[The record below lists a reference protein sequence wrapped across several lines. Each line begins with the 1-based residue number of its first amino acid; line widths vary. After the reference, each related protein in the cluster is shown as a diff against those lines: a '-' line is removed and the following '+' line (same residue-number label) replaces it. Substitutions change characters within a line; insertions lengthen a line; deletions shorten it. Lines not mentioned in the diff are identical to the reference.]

1 MLRAL
6 SDQNSDMLQCP
17 RCGRQFPDNVHVCPD
32 DFTPLRA
39 DDTISD
45 RPVDPL
51 IGRVFD
57 GKYRLEEPLG
67 GGGMGTVYRATHLL
81 IERPVAIKVLSQ
93 RFVGDQTA
101 QERFRREAR
110 AAGRMHHP
118 NAVTVND
125 FGTTEDGWLYI
136 VMELLEGR
144 TLRDLLAREAPLDP
158 ARAVSFMLQACAAVG
173 AAHDAKLIHRD
184 LKPANIFIEQRPDL
198 PAVAK
203 VLDFGVA
210 KFAVDEHEDDDYQT
224 LTQVGA
230 IIGTPRYMSPE
241 QCAGTAPLTPA
252 SDVYSLGIILYEML
266 TGTVPFSADTP
277 LALAMKQVTEAP
289 RPPREIV
296 PAIPRELETVVLHA
310 LAKQAIARPPDA
322 NEFRRE
328 LHATAEE
335 LGLEH
340 SDSTVA
346 PTMAA
351 LRHAGTQSPSGRLV
365 IDLATLRQ
373 VQAASSE
380 SDSVELANDAA
391 AKAKF
396 GRMNVPIEKQAT
408 AQTAHRGRVAVV
420 TMIALI
426 AIVAA
431 LGIGYRWRHN
441 SDGVSS
447 SQPANANV
455 AAPVAAVAS
464 PSQSASPSPSPS
476 PKPRI
481 TNNERKNENKKPKD
495 TSFWGKVKRRIF
507 H

>member
-1 MLRAL
+1 
-6 SDQNSDMLQCP
+6 MLQCP
-17 RCGRQFPDNVHVCPD
+17 RCGRQFPDSVHVCPD

-39 DDTISD
+39 DDTNPDVPI
-45 RPVDPL
+45 DPL

-57 GKYRLEEPLG
+57 GKYRLDEQLG
-67 GGGMGTVYRATHLL
+67 GGGMGTVYRATHLM

-158 ARAVSFMLQACAAVG
+158 ARAVSLMLQACSAVG
-173 AAHDAKLIHRD
+173 AAHDANLIHRD
-184 LKPANIFIEQRPDL
+184 LKPANIFIEQRPNM

-210 KFAVDEHEDDDYQT
+210 KFAVEEHEDDDYKT

-266 TGTVPFSADTP
+266 TGAVPFSADTP

-289 RPPREIV
+289 RPPREVI
-296 PAIPRELETVVLHA
+296 PSIPRELEKVVLHA
-310 LAKQAIARPPDA
+310 LAKQAADRPPDA

-328 LHATAEE
+328 LHATAED

-340 SDSTVA
+340 SDSTVT

-373 VQAASSE
+373 VQAASSGE
-380 SDSVELANDAA
+380 SDGAVLAA
-391 AKAKF
+391 ASRRKS
-396 GRMNVPIEKQAT
+396 GRMKVPIEKQVAVQ
-408 AQTAHRGRVAVV
+408 ASHRGRVVV
-420 TMIALI
+420 VGMVALA
-426 AIVAA
+426 AIVFA
-431 LGIGYRWRHN
+431 LGLGYRWRHS
-441 SDGVSS
+441 SDPVSA
-447 SQPANANV
+447 SQTANANV

-464 PSQSASPSPSPS
+464 PTQSASPSPSPS
-476 PKPRI
+476 ATTNQPRTAKSQPK
-481 TNNERKNENKKPKD
+481 KENKKESTN
-495 TSFWGKVKRRIF
+495 TSFWGRVKRRIF
-507 H
+507 K

>member
-1 MLRAL
+1 
-6 SDQNSDMLQCP
+6 MLQCP
-17 RCGRQFPDNVHVCPD
+17 RCGRQFPDGVHVCPD

-39 DDTISD
+39 DDTMSD
-45 RPVDPL
+45 VPVDPL

-144 TLRDLLAREAPLDP
+144 TLRDLLAHEAPLDP
-158 ARAVSFMLQACAAVG
+158 ARAVSFMLQACSAVG
-173 AAHDAKLIHRD
+173 AAHDANLIHRD

-198 PAVAK
+198 PAVVK

-266 TGTVPFSADTP
+266 TGAVPFSAETP

-310 LAKQAIARPPDA
+310 LAKHAADRPPDA

-328 LHATAEE
+328 LHATAED
-335 LGLEH
+335 LGLETA
-340 SDSTVA
+340 DSTVT
-346 PTMAA
+346 PTMDA

-373 VQAASSE
+373 VQAASSGE
-380 SDSVELANDAA
+380 HDGAELATGATS
-391 AKAKF
+391 KIRF
-396 GRMNVPIEKQAT
+396 GRMNVPMEKRGA
-408 AQTAHRGRVAVV
+408 AQVSRRGRVAVA

-441 SDGVSS
+441 SAPVGA
-447 SQPANANV
+447 SQTANANV

-464 PSQSASPSPSPS
+464 PSQSTTPSPSPS
-476 PKPRI
+476 PKPRVVS
-481 TNNERKNENKKPKD
+481 NERKNENKKPKD
-495 TSFWGKVKRRIF
+495 TSFWGKMKRRIF

>member
-1 MLRAL
+1 
-6 SDQNSDMLQCP
+6 MLQCP

-32 DFTPLRA
+32 DLTPLRA
-39 DDTISD
+39 DETISD
-45 RPVDPL
+45 VPVDPL

-57 GKYRLEEPLG
+57 GKYRLEEKLG

-118 NAVTVND
+118 NAVVVND
-125 FGTTEDGWLYI
+125 FGMTDDGWLYI
-136 VMELLEGR
+136 VMELLEGQ

-158 ARAVSFMLQACAAVG
+158 ARAVSCMLQASSAVG

-184 LKPANIFIEQRPDL
+184 LKPANIFIEQRPNM

-210 KFAVDEHEDDDYQT
+210 KFAVEEHEDDDYQT

-241 QCAGTAPLTPA
+241 QCSGAAPLTPA

-266 TGTVPFSADTP
+266 TGAVPFSGETP
-277 LALAMKQVTEAP
+277 LAVAMKQVTEAP
-289 RPPREIV
+289 RLLREI
-296 PAIPRELETVVLHA
+296 IPSIPKELETVVLHA
-310 LAKQAIARPPDA
+310 LAKQAADRPPNA

-328 LHATAEE
+328 LHATAED

-340 SDSTVA
+340 ADSTVT
-346 PTMAA
+346 PTMDD

-373 VQAASSE
+373 VQAASSGE
-380 SDSVELANDAA
+380 SAGAELATGAA
-391 AKAKF
+391 AKHRF
-396 GRMNVPIEKQAT
+396 GRMEVTMDKQST
-408 AQTAHRGRVAVV
+408 APVSHRGRVAVA
-420 TMIALI
+420 TMIALV

-431 LGIGYRWRHN
+431 LGIGYRWRHT
-441 SDGVSS
+441 SDPVGAG
-447 SQPANANV
+447 QTANANV
-455 AAPVAAVAS
+455 APVGAVAS
-464 PSQSASPSPSPS
+464 PSESASPSPSPS
-476 PKPRI
+476 PKPRGVS
-481 TNNERKNENKKPKD
+481 NERKNENKKHSKD

>member
-1 MLRAL
+1 
-6 SDQNSDMLQCP
+6 MLQCP
-17 RCGRQFPDNVHVCPD
+17 RCGRQFPDSVHVCPD
-32 DFTPLRA
+32 DLTPLRA

-45 RPVDPL
+45 VPVDPL

-81 IERPVAIKVLSQ
+81 IERQVAIKVLSQ

-144 TLRDLLAREAPLDP
+144 TLRDLLAHEAPLDP

-266 TGTVPFSADTP
+266 TGVVPFSAETP

-296 PAIPRELETVVLHA
+296 PAIPRELERVVLHA
-310 LAKQAIARPPDA
+310 LAKHAADRPPDA

-328 LHATAEE
+328 LHAIAEE

-340 SDSTVA
+340 ADSTVT
-346 PTMAA
+346 PTMDD

-373 VQAASSE
+373 VQAASSGE
-380 SDSVELANDAA
+380 SDAALATGAA

-396 GRMNVPIEKQAT
+396 ARMNVPMEKQGV
-408 AQTAHRGRVAVV
+408 AQVSHRGRVTVV

-441 SDGVSS
+441 SDPASS
-447 SQPANANV
+447 GQTANTNV

-476 PKPRI
+476 PKPRVVS
-481 TNNERKNENKKPKD
+481 NQHKNENKKPKD

>member
-1 MLRAL
+1 
-6 SDQNSDMLQCP
+6 MLQCP

-45 RPVDPL
+45 VPVDPL

-173 AAHDAKLIHRD
+173 AAHDANLIHRD

-198 PAVAK
+198 PAVVK

-266 TGTVPFSADTP
+266 TGVVPFSAETP

-310 LAKQAIARPPDA
+310 LAKQAADRPRDA

-328 LHATAEE
+328 LHATAED

-340 SDSTVA
+340 SDSTVT
-346 PTMAA
+346 PTMDA

-373 VQAASSE
+373 VQAASTGE
-380 SDSVELANDAA
+380 HDGAELAADAS
-391 AKAKF
+391 AKPRF
-396 GRMNVPIEKQAT
+396 GRMNVPMEKQGA
-408 AQTAHRGRVAVV
+408 AQVSHRGRFAVAAI
-420 TMIALI
+420 IALI

-441 SDGVSS
+441 SAPVNAG
-447 SQPANANV
+447 QTAGQTANANV

-464 PSQSASPSPSPS
+464 PAESASPSPSPS
-476 PKPRI
+476 PKPRV
-481 TNNERKNENKKPKD
+481 TSNERKKENKKESN

>member
-1 MLRAL
+1 
-6 SDQNSDMLQCP
+6 MLQCP
-17 RCGRQFPDNVHVCPD
+17 RCGRQFSDDVLTCPD
-32 DFTPLRA
+32 DLTPLQA
-39 DDTISD
+39 DATISD
-45 RPVDPL
+45 VRVDPL
-51 IGRVFD
+51 IGRVFE
-57 GKYRLEEPLG
+57 GKYRLDEHLG

-144 TLRDLLAREAPLDP
+144 TLRDLLAHEAPLDP
-158 ARAVSFMLQACAAVG
+158 ARAVSLMLQACSAVG

-184 LKPANIFIEQRPDL
+184 LKPANIFIEQRPNM

-210 KFAVDEHEDDDYQT
+210 KFAVEEHEDDDYQT

-241 QCAGTAPLTPA
+241 QCSGAVPLTPA

-266 TGTVPFSADTP
+266 TGAVPFSAETP
-277 LALAMKQVTEAP
+277 LAVAMKQVTEAP
-289 RPPREIV
+289 RPPREV
-296 PAIPRELETVVLHA
+296 IPSIPKELETVVLHA
-310 LAKQAIARPPDA
+310 LAKQAADRPADA

-328 LHATAEE
+328 LHATAEK

-340 SDSTVA
+340 ADSTVT
-346 PTMAA
+346 PTMDA

-373 VQAASSE
+373 VQAASSGE
-380 SDSVELANDAA
+380 SDDAALVTGAA
-391 AKAKF
+391 AKGKF
-396 GRMNVPIEKQAT
+396 GRMNVPLERQSA
-408 AQTAHRGRVAVV
+408 AQVSHRGRVVV
-420 TMIALI
+420 ATMIALV

-441 SDGVSS
+441 SDPASG
-447 SQPANANV
+447 SQTANANV

-464 PSQSASPSPSPS
+464 PTQSASPSPSPS
-476 PKPRI
+476 PKPRVVSS
-481 TNNERKNENKKPKD
+481 ERKNENKKESKN
-495 TSFWGKVKRRIF
+495 TSFWGRVKRRIF
-507 H
+507 K

>member
-1 MLRAL
+1 
-6 SDQNSDMLQCP
+6 MLQCP
-17 RCGRQFPDNVHVCPD
+17 RCGRQFPDDVHVCPD

-39 DDTISD
+39 DDTIAD
-45 RPVDPL
+45 VPVDPL

-57 GKYRLEEPLG
+57 GKYRLDEPLG
-67 GGGMGTVYRATHLL
+67 GGGMGTVYRATHLM
-81 IERPVAIKVLSQ
+81 IERTVAIKVLSQ

-144 TLRDLLAREAPLDP
+144 TLRDLLAHEAPLDP
-158 ARAVSFMLQACAAVG
+158 ARAVSLMLQACSAVG

-184 LKPANIFIEQRPDL
+184 LKPANIFIEQRPNM
-198 PAVAK
+198 PSVAK

-210 KFAVDEHEDDDYQT
+210 KFAVEEHEDDDYQT

-241 QCAGTAPLTPA
+241 QCSGAVPLTPA

-266 TGTVPFSADTP
+266 TGAVPFSAETP
-277 LALAMKQVTEAP
+277 LAVAMKQVTEAP
-289 RPPREIV
+289 RPPREV
-296 PAIPRELETVVLHA
+296 IPSIPKKLETVVLHA
-310 LAKQAIARPPDA
+310 LAKHAADRPPDA

-328 LHATAEE
+328 LHATAED
-335 LGLEH
+335 LGLETAEN
-340 SDSTVA
+340 TVT
-346 PTMAA
+346 PTMDA

-373 VQAASSE
+373 VQAASGGE
-380 SDSVELANDAA
+380 SDGAELATGAA
-391 AKAKF
+391 SKPRF
-396 GRMNVPIEKQAT
+396 GRMKVPMETRSA
-408 AQTAHRGRVAVV
+408 AQVSHRGRVVV
-420 TMIALI
+420 ATMIALV

-441 SDGVSS
+441 SDPVST
-447 SQPANANV
+447 SQTANANV
-455 AAPVAAVAS
+455 TAPVLAVAS
-464 PSQSASPSPSPS
+464 PTQSASPSPSPS
-476 PKPRI
+476 ATTNQTRANNQPR
-481 TNNERKNENKKPKD
+481 KENKKESN
-495 TSFWGKVKRRIF
+495 TSFWGRVKRRIF
-507 H
+507 RK

>member
-1 MLRAL
+1 
-6 SDQNSDMLQCP
+6 MLQCP

-32 DFTPLRA
+32 DLTPLRA
-39 DDTISD
+39 DDTNPD
-45 RPVDPL
+45 VPVDPL

-57 GKYRLEEPLG
+57 GKYRLDEQLG
-67 GGGMGTVYRATHLL
+67 GGGMGTVYRATHLM
-81 IERPVAIKVLSQ
+81 IERPVAIKVLNQ

-118 NAVTVND
+118 NAVTVTD

-144 TLRDLLAREAPLDP
+144 TLRDLLAHEAPLDP
-158 ARAVSFMLQACAAVG
+158 ARAVSFMLQACSAVG
-173 AAHDAKLIHRD
+173 AAHDANLIHRD
-184 LKPANIFIEQRPDL
+184 LKPANIFIEQRPNM

-210 KFAVDEHEDDDYQT
+210 KFAVEEHEDDDYKT

-241 QCAGTAPLTPA
+241 QCSGAAPLTPA

-266 TGTVPFSADTP
+266 TGAVPFSAETP

-289 RPPREIV
+289 RPPREV
-296 PAIPRELETVVLHA
+296 IPSIPKELETVVLHA
-310 LAKQAIARPPDA
+310 LAKQAADRPPDA

-328 LHATAEE
+328 LHATAED

-340 SDSTVA
+340 ADSTVT
-346 PTMAA
+346 PTMDA

-373 VQAASSE
+373 VQAASSGE
-380 SDSVELANDAA
+380 SDGAELATGAA
-391 AKAKF
+391 SKRGF
-396 GRMNVPIEKQAT
+396 GRMKVPMEKQGA
-408 AQTAHRGRVAVV
+408 AQVSHRGRVVV
-420 TMIALI
+420 AAMIALV
-426 AIVAA
+426 AIVAV
-431 LGIGYRWRHN
+431 LGIGYRWRHS
-441 SDGVSS
+441 SDPVSA
-447 SQPANANV
+447 SQTANPNV

-464 PSQSASPSPSPS
+464 PTQSASPSPSPS
-476 PKPRI
+476 ATTNQPRDAK
-481 TNNERKNENKKPKD
+481 NQPRKENKKESKN
-495 TSFWGKVKRRIF
+495 TSFWGRVKRRIF
-507 H
+507 K